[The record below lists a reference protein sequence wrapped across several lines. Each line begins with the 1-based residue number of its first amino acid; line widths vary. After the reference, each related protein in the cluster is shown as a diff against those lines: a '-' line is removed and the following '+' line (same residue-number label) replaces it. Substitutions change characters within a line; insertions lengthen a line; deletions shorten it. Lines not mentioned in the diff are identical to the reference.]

1 MSTSNNRILKL
12 YRSRITIIEQ
22 LESLNYDVSNYDDFS
37 INEIDA
43 MEQNKQLDI
52 LVNHKQTNRKL
63 YVRYYLKNSQYL
75 KKDIYEYIDE
85 LYEIKNTLSNEDT
98 FVIITDDEPNAIIQ
112 TTIRYLFDHS
122 KKYIVLHNINRL
134 QFNILNHSL
143 VPKANVLNDEQ
154 VKELKQKYSI
164 ETQKQLPEISRF
176 DPHALAIYLRPGE
189 ICEFKRNSATAMN
202 YNYYRVCV

>member
-164 ETQKQLPEISRF
+164 ENQKQLPEISRF

>member
-1 MSTSNNRILKL
+1 M
-12 YRSRITIIEQ
+12 
-22 LESLNYDVSNYDDFS
+22 
-37 INEIDA
+37 
-43 MEQNKQLDI
+43 
-52 LVNHKQTNRKL
+52 
-63 YVRYYLKNSQYL
+63 
-75 KKDIYEYIDE
+75 
-85 LYEIKNTLSNEDT
+85 
-98 FVIITDDEPNAIIQ
+98 
-112 TTIRYLFDHS
+112 
-122 KKYIVLHNINRL
+122 LHNINRL